1 MFSKWEKSQIR
12 IKYKEKEEITM
23 RSWRDNLRSIEPYVP
38 GEQPNMPDM
47 IKLNTNE
54 NPYPPSPK
62 VVEAMKNFEIDTLRL
77 YPDPNSQLL
86 VDALAKRYG
95 VGSDQLFVG
104 VGSDDVLAIAFMTF
118 FNSGRPILFPDIT
131 YSFYDVWAELFQI
144 PYERP
149 ELDEN
154 FQIIRED
161 YYKENGGV
169 VLANPNAPTGV
180 KQNLDFLRDI
190 IEHNQDVVVVI
201 DEAYADFGKISAL
214 ELTKQYDNVVVIQ
227 TYSKSRSMAGMRIG
241 YAMGNP
247 ELIKAMND
255 VRYSYNSYPM
265 TRLSVALGVAA
276 VEDEEYFQE
285 TVEKVIAT
293 REWTK
298 KELTRLGFHF
308 QDSMTNF
315 VFATHESVP
324 AQKIFDA
331 LREKHIFVRHFSNPK
346 IENYLRI
353 SIGTQQEMETFIR
366 ETEKIVKGA

>member
-1 MFSKWEKSQIR
+1 MS
-12 IKYKEKEEITM
+12 T
-23 RSWRDNLRSIEPYVP
+23 WRDNLRTIEPYVP
-38 GEQPNMPDM
+38 GEQPNLPDM

-62 VVEAMKNFEIDTLRL
+62 VVGVLKSFDCDSLRL

-86 VDALAKRYG
+86 ADALAKRYG
-95 VGSDQLFVG
+95 LASDQVFLG

-118 FNSGRPILFPDIT
+118 FNSKKPVLFPDIT

-149 ELDEN
+149 ALDEH
-154 FQIIRED
+154 FDLIRED

-169 VLANPNAPTGV
+169 VIANPNAPTGV
-180 KQNLDFLRDI
+180 LQNMDFLRDV
-190 IEHNQDVVVVI
+190 IEHNRDVVVII
-201 DEAYADFGKISAL
+201 DEAYADFSESSAL
-214 ELTKQYDNVVVIQ
+214 ELTKEYDNVLIVQ
-227 TYSKSRSMAGMRIG
+227 TYSKSRALAGMRIG

-276 VEDEEYFQE
+276 LEDETYFQD
-285 TVEKVIAT
+285 TVAKVIET

-298 KELTRLGFHF
+298 EQLKRLGFSF
-308 QDSMTNF
+308 RDSRTNF
-315 VFATHESVP
+315 IFAAHESVP
-324 AQKIFDA
+324 AVQIFDA
-331 LREKHIFVRHFSNPK
+331 LREKHIFVRHFSQK
-346 IENYLRI
+346 RIDNYLRI
-353 SIGTQQEMETFIR
+353 SIGTREEMERFIE
-366 ETEKIVKGA
+366 ETEKIVANAGK

>member
-1 MFSKWEKSQIR
+1 
-12 IKYKEKEEITM
+12 M
-23 RSWRDNLRSIEPYVP
+23 RSWKDNLRTIDPYVP
-38 GEQPNMPDM
+38 GEQPDYPDM

-62 VVEAMKNFEIDTLRL
+62 VTQALKEFHLDTLRL

-95 VGSDQLFVG
+95 LESDQIFVG

-154 FQIIRED
+154 FNLLKED

-169 VLANPNAPTGV
+169 VIANPNAPTGV
-180 KQNLDFLRDI
+180 KQDLVFLKDI
-190 IEHNQDVVVVI
+190 IEHNRDVVVII
-201 DEAYADFGKISAL
+201 DEAYADFGEISAL
-214 ELTKQYDNVVVIQ
+214 ELTKEYDNVVVIQ
-227 TYSKSRSMAGMRIG
+227 TFSKSRSMAGMRIG

-247 ELIKAMND
+247 ELIQAMND

-276 VEDEEYFQE
+276 LEDETYFQE
-285 TVEKVIAT
+285 TVQKVIKT

-298 KELTRLGFHF
+298 KELTRLGFTF
-308 QDSMTNF
+308 RDSMTNF
-315 VFATHESVP
+315 IFAAHEKVP
-324 AQKIFDA
+324 AQKIFDK
-331 LREKHIFVRHFSNPK
+331 LREKHIFVRHFSSPRIN
-346 IENYLRI
+346 NYLRI
-353 SIGTQQEMETFIR
+353 SIGTQKEMEIFIQEVER
-366 ETEKIVKGA
+366 IIKE

>member
-1 MFSKWEKSQIR
+1 MS
-12 IKYKEKEEITM
+12 T
-23 RSWRDNLRSIEPYVP
+23 WRDNLRTIEPYVP
-38 GEQPNMPDM
+38 GEQPNLPDM

-62 VVEAMKNFEIDTLRL
+62 VVEVLKSFDCDSLRL

-86 VDALAKRYG
+86 ADALAKRYG
-95 VGSDQLFVG
+95 LASDQVFLG

-118 FNSGRPILFPDIT
+118 FNSKKPILFPDIT

-149 ELDEN
+149 ALDEH
-154 FQIIRED
+154 FDLIRED

-169 VLANPNAPTGV
+169 VIANPNAPTGV
-180 KQNLDFLRDI
+180 LQNIDFLRDV
-190 IEHNQDVVVVI
+190 IEHNRDVVVII
-201 DEAYADFGKISAL
+201 DEAYADFSESSAL
-214 ELTKQYDNVVVIQ
+214 ELTKEYDNVLIVQ
-227 TYSKSRSMAGMRIG
+227 TYSKSRALAGMRIG

-276 VEDEEYFQE
+276 LEDETYFQD
-285 TVEKVIAT
+285 TVAKVIET

-298 KELTRLGFHF
+298 EQLKRLGFSF
-308 QDSMTNF
+308 RDSRTNF
-315 VFATHESVP
+315 IFAAHESVP
-324 AQKIFDA
+324 AVQIFDA
-331 LREKHIFVRHFSNPK
+331 LREKHIFVRHFSQK
-346 IENYLRI
+346 RIDNYLRI
-353 SIGTQQEMETFIR
+353 SIGTREEMERFIE
-366 ETEKIVKGA
+366 ETEKIVTNAGK

>member
-1 MFSKWEKSQIR
+1 MS
-12 IKYKEKEEITM
+12 T
-23 RSWRDNLRSIEPYVP
+23 WRDNLRTIEPYVP
-38 GEQPNMPDM
+38 GEQPNLPDM

-62 VVEAMKNFEIDTLRL
+62 VVEVLKSFDCDSLRL

-86 VDALAKRYG
+86 ADALAKRYG
-95 VGSDQLFVG
+95 LASDQVFLG

-118 FNSGRPILFPDIT
+118 FNSKKPILFPDIT

-149 ELDEN
+149 ALDEH
-154 FQIIRED
+154 FDLIRED

-169 VLANPNAPTGV
+169 VIANPNAPTGV
-180 KQNLDFLRDI
+180 LQNMDFLRDV
-190 IEHNQDVVVVI
+190 IEHNRDVVVII
-201 DEAYADFGKISAL
+201 DEAYADFSESSAL
-214 ELTKQYDNVVVIQ
+214 ELTKEYDNVLIVQ
-227 TYSKSRSMAGMRIG
+227 TYSKSRSLAGMRIG

-276 VEDEEYFQE
+276 LEDETYFQD
-285 TVEKVIAT
+285 TVAKVIET

-298 KELTRLGFHF
+298 EQLKRLGFSF
-308 QDSMTNF
+308 RDSRTNF
-315 VFATHESVP
+315 IFAAHESVP
-324 AQKIFDA
+324 AVQIFDA
-331 LREKHIFVRHFSNPK
+331 LREKHIFVRYFSQK
-346 IENYLRI
+346 RIDNYLRI
-353 SIGTQQEMETFIR
+353 SIGTREEMERFIE
-366 ETEKIVKGA
+366 ETEKIVANAGK

>member
-1 MFSKWEKSQIR
+1 MS
-12 IKYKEKEEITM
+12 T
-23 RSWRDNLRSIEPYVP
+23 WRDNLRTIEPYVP
-38 GEQPNMPDM
+38 GEQPNLPDM

-62 VVEAMKNFEIDTLRL
+62 VVGVLKSFDCDSLRL

-86 VDALAKRYG
+86 ADALAKRYG
-95 VGSDQLFVG
+95 LASDQVFLG

-118 FNSGRPILFPDIT
+118 FNSKKPVLFPDIT

-149 ELDEN
+149 ALDEH
-154 FQIIRED
+154 FDLIRED

-169 VLANPNAPTGV
+169 VIANPNAPTGV
-180 KQNLDFLRDI
+180 LQNMDFLRDV
-190 IEHNQDVVVVI
+190 IEHNRDVVVII
-201 DEAYADFGKISAL
+201 DEAYADFSESSAL
-214 ELTKQYDNVVVIQ
+214 ELTKEYDNVLIVQ
-227 TYSKSRSMAGMRIG
+227 TYSKSRSLAGIRIG

-276 VEDEEYFQE
+276 LEDETYFQD
-285 TVEKVIAT
+285 TVAKVIET

-298 KELTRLGFHF
+298 EQLKRLGFSF
-308 QDSMTNF
+308 RDSRTNF
-315 VFATHESVP
+315 IFAAHESVP
-324 AQKIFDA
+324 AVQIFDA
-331 LREKHIFVRHFSNPK
+331 LREKHIFVRHFSQK
-346 IENYLRI
+346 RIDNYLRI
-353 SIGTQQEMETFIR
+353 SIGTREEMERFIE
-366 ETEKIVKGA
+366 ETEKIVTNAGK

>member
-1 MFSKWEKSQIR
+1 MS
-12 IKYKEKEEITM
+12 T
-23 RSWRDNLRSIEPYVP
+23 WRDNLRTIEPYVP
-38 GEQPNMPDM
+38 GEQPNLPDM

-62 VVEAMKNFEIDTLRL
+62 VVEVLKSFDCDSLRL

-86 VDALAKRYG
+86 ADALAKRYG
-95 VGSDQLFVG
+95 LASDQVFLG

-118 FNSGRPILFPDIT
+118 FNSKKPVLFPDIT

-149 ELDEN
+149 ALDEH
-154 FQIIRED
+154 FDLIRED

-169 VLANPNAPTGV
+169 VIANPNAPTGV
-180 KQNLDFLRDI
+180 LQNIDFLRDV
-190 IEHNQDVVVVI
+190 IEHNRDVVVII
-201 DEAYADFGKISAL
+201 DEAYADFSESSAL
-214 ELTKQYDNVVVIQ
+214 ELTKEYDNVLIVQ
-227 TYSKSRSMAGMRIG
+227 TYSKSRSLAGMRIG

-276 VEDEEYFQE
+276 LEDETYFQD
-285 TVEKVIAT
+285 TVAKVIET

-298 KELTRLGFHF
+298 EQLKRLGFSF
-308 QDSMTNF
+308 RDSRTNF
-315 VFATHESVP
+315 IFAAHESVP
-324 AQKIFDA
+324 AVQIFDA
-331 LREKHIFVRHFSNPK
+331 LREKHIFVRHFSQK
-346 IENYLRI
+346 RIDNYLRI
-353 SIGTQQEMETFIR
+353 SIGTREEMERFIE
-366 ETEKIVKGA
+366 ETEKIVANADK

>member
-1 MFSKWEKSQIR
+1 MS
-12 IKYKEKEEITM
+12 T
-23 RSWRDNLRSIEPYVP
+23 WRDNLRTIEPYVP
-38 GEQPNMPDM
+38 GEQPNLPDM

-62 VVEAMKNFEIDTLRL
+62 VVEVLKSFDCDSLRL

-86 VDALAKRYG
+86 ADALAKRYG
-95 VGSDQLFVG
+95 LASDQVFLG

-118 FNSGRPILFPDIT
+118 FNSKKPFLFPDIT

-149 ELDEN
+149 ALDEH
-154 FQIIRED
+154 FDLIRED

-169 VLANPNAPTGV
+169 VIANPNAPTGV
-180 KQNLDFLRDI
+180 LQNIDFLRDV
-190 IEHNQDVVVVI
+190 IEHNRDVVVII
-201 DEAYADFGKISAL
+201 DEAYADFSESSAL
-214 ELTKQYDNVVVIQ
+214 ELTKEYDNVLIVQ
-227 TYSKSRSMAGMRIG
+227 TYSKSRALAGMRIG

-276 VEDEEYFQE
+276 LEDETYFQDIVAKV
-285 TVEKVIAT
+285 VET

-298 KELTRLGFHF
+298 EQLKRLGFSF
-308 QDSMTNF
+308 RDSRTNF
-315 VFATHESVP
+315 IFAAHESVP
-324 AQKIFDA
+324 AVQIFDA
-331 LREKHIFVRHFSNPK
+331 LREKHIFVRHFSQK
-346 IENYLRI
+346 RIDNYLRI
-353 SIGTQQEMETFIR
+353 SIGTREEMERFIE
-366 ETEKIVKGA
+366 ETEKIVANAGK

>member
-1 MFSKWEKSQIR
+1 MS
-12 IKYKEKEEITM
+12 T
-23 RSWRDNLRSIEPYVP
+23 WRDNLRTIEPYVP
-38 GEQPNMPDM
+38 GEQPNLPDM

-62 VVEAMKNFEIDTLRL
+62 VVEVLKSFDCDSLRL

-86 VDALAKRYG
+86 ADALAKRYG
-95 VGSDQLFVG
+95 LASDQVFLG

-118 FNSGRPILFPDIT
+118 FNSKKPVLFPDIT

-149 ELDEN
+149 ALDEH
-154 FQIIRED
+154 FDLIRED

-169 VLANPNAPTGV
+169 VIANPNAPTGV
-180 KQNLDFLRDI
+180 LQNIDFLRDV
-190 IEHNQDVVVVI
+190 IEHNRDVVVII
-201 DEAYADFGKISAL
+201 DEAYADFSESSAL
-214 ELTKQYDNVVVIQ
+214 ELTKEYDNVLIVQ
-227 TYSKSRSMAGMRIG
+227 TYSKSRALAGMRIG

-276 VEDEEYFQE
+276 LEDETYFQD
-285 TVEKVIAT
+285 TVAKVVET

-298 KELTRLGFHF
+298 EQLKRLGFSF
-308 QDSMTNF
+308 RDSRTNF
-315 VFATHESVP
+315 IFAAHESVP
-324 AQKIFDA
+324 AVQIFDA
-331 LREKHIFVRHFSNPK
+331 LREKHIFVRHFSQK
-346 IENYLRI
+346 RIDNYLRI
-353 SIGTQQEMETFIR
+353 SIGTREEMERFIE
-366 ETEKIVKGA
+366 ETEKIVANAGK